1 MKPFHF
7 LGHFSDIFSANFS
20 ADFSGLWKNNPA
32 FVQLLGLCP
41 LLATSSTLVNGLAMG
56 MATTIVLLLSA
67 LLVATFRHR
76 IQASVRLPTF
86 MLIIAG
92 SVTAVEL
99 LMKAYFYELYLAL
112 GIFIP
117 LIVTNCIIIGR
128 AEAFSSK
135 HAIRASLADA
145 FIMGMGFTWVIVVLG
160 GIREVLAKG
169 TLFSGLN
176 MLLGDSFSTSYLTI
190 LNPQTFLLAALPAGA
205 FIVFGLMLAV
215 KQWIDAQ
222 WTDKP

>member
-1 MKPFHF
+1 MTMKIN
-7 LGHFSDIFSANFS
+7 L
-20 ADFSGLWKNNPA
+20 SGLWKNNPA

-41 LLATSSTLVNGLAMG
+41 LLATSSSLVNGLSMG
-56 MATTIVLLLSA
+56 LATTLVLLLSA
-67 LLVATFRHR
+67 LLVSALRKN
-76 IQASVRLPTF
+76 IAPSVRLPTF

-135 HAIRASLADA
+135 NAVRQSLLDA

-160 GIREVLAKG
+160 AIREILAKG

-176 MLLGDSFSTSYLTI
+176 MLLGERFSDTYLLI
-190 LNPQTFLLAALPAGA
+190 LNPQAFLLAALPAGA
-205 FIVFGLMLAV
+205 FIVFGLMLAA
-215 KQWIDAQ
+215 KQWIDGRLR
-222 WTDKP
+222 

>member
-1 MKPFHF
+1 MMTTAIKTN
-7 LGHFSDIFSANFS
+7 L
-20 ADFSGLWKNNPA
+20 SGLWKNNPA

-41 LLATSSTLVNGLAMG
+41 LLATSTTLVNGLAMG
-56 MATTIVLLLSA
+56 LATTIVLLLSA
-67 LLVATFRHR
+67 LLVSLFRHN
-76 IQASVRLPTF
+76 IHASVRLPTF

-135 HAIRASLADA
+135 HATKDSLIDA
-145 FIMGMGFTWVIVVLG
+145 FVMGMGFTWVIVVLG
-160 GIREVLAKG
+160 GIREILAKG

-176 MLLGDSFSTSYLTI
+176 MLLGEHFSKTVI
-190 LNPQTFLLAALPAGA
+190 HIVNPQLFLLAALPAGA
-205 FIVFGLMLAV
+205 FIVFGLMLAI
-215 KQWIDAQ
+215 KQWIDN
-222 WTDKP
+222 KNHR

>member
-1 MKPFHF
+1 MKIN
-7 LGHFSDIFSANFS
+7 L
-20 ADFSGLWKNNPA
+20 SGLWKNNPA

-41 LLATSSTLVNGLAMG
+41 LLATSTTVVNALAMG

-67 LLVATFRHR
+67 LLVSSLRNH
-76 IQASVRLPTF
+76 IQESVRLPTF

-99 LMKAYFYELYLAL
+99 LMKAYLYELYLAL

-135 HAIRASLADA
+135 HPVRDSLLDA
-145 FIMGMGFTWVIVVLG
+145 LIMGIGFTWVIVVLG
-160 GIREVLAKG
+160 AIREVLARG

-176 MLLGDSFSTSYLTI
+176 MLLGESFTDTYIRL
-190 LNPQTFLLAALPAGA
+190 LDPQVFLLAALPAGA
-205 FIVFGLMLAV
+205 FMVFGLMLAV
-215 KQWIDAQ
+215 KQWID
-222 WTDKP
+222 KSIK

>member
-1 MKPFHF
+1 MKIN
-7 LGHFSDIFSANFS
+7 L
-20 ADFSGLWKNNPA
+20 SGLWKNNPA

-41 LLATSSTLVNGLAMG
+41 LLATSTTVVNGLAMG

-67 LLVATFRHR
+67 LLVSSLRNH
-76 IQASVRLPTF
+76 IQESVRLPTF

-99 LMKAYFYELYLAL
+99 LMKAYLYELYLAL

-135 HAIRASLADA
+135 HPVRDSLLDA
-145 FIMGMGFTWVIVVLG
+145 LIMGIGFTWVIVVLG
-160 GIREVLAKG
+160 AIREVLAKG

-176 MLLGDSFSTSYLTI
+176 MLLGESFTDTYIRL
-190 LNPQTFLLAALPAGA
+190 LDPQVFLLAALPAGA
-205 FIVFGLMLAV
+205 FMVFGLMLAV
-215 KQWIDAQ
+215 KQWVDS
-222 WTDKP
+222 KR

>member
-1 MKPFHF
+1 MKYF
-7 LGHFSDIFSANFS
+7 
-20 ADFSGLWKNNPA
+20 DFSGLWRNNPA

-41 LLATSSTLVNGLAMG
+41 LLATSTTIINGLAMG

-67 LLVATFRHR
+67 LLVSLSRHR
-76 IQASVRLPTF
+76 IDTSIRLPAF

-135 HAIRASLADA
+135 HPIRDSLFDA
-145 FIMGMGFTWVIVVLG
+145 LVMGIGFTWVIALLG

-176 MLLGDSFSTSYLTI
+176 LLLGDDFSQTYMTI
-190 LNPQTFLLAALPAGA
+190 LDTRVFLLAAFPAGA
-205 FIVFGLMLAV
+205 FIVFGLLLVV
-215 KQWIDAQ
+215 KQLIDHIRQ
-222 WTDKP
+222 V

>member
-1 MKPFHF
+1 MNIN
-7 LGHFSDIFSANFS
+7 L
-20 ADFSGLWKNNPA
+20 SGLWKNNPA

-41 LLATSSTLVNGLAMG
+41 LLATSTTLVNGLVMG
-56 MATTIVLLLSA
+56 LATTLVLLLSA
-67 LLVATFRHR
+67 LLVSIFRQN
-76 IQASVRLPTF
+76 IAASVRLPTF

-92 SVTAVEL
+92 SVTSVEL

-135 HAIRASLADA
+135 HAVRESLSDA
-145 FIMGMGFTWVIVVLG
+145 LIMGIGFTWVIVVLG
-160 GIREVLAKG
+160 AIREVLAKG

-176 MLLGDSFSTSYLTI
+176 MLLGEGFTDTYIRL
-190 LNPQTFLLAALPAGA
+190 LDPQAFLLAALPAGA
-205 FIVFGLMLAV
+205 FMIFGLMLAV
-215 KQWIDAQ
+215 KQWIDGRMSS
-222 WTDKP
+222 

>member
-1 MKPFHF
+1 MKIN
-7 LGHFSDIFSANFS
+7 L
-20 ADFSGLWKNNPA
+20 SGLWKNNPA

-41 LLATSSTLVNGLAMG
+41 LLATSTTVVNGLAMG

-67 LLVATFRHR
+67 LLVSSLRNH
-76 IQASVRLPTF
+76 IQESVRLPTF

-99 LMKAYFYELYLAL
+99 LMKAYLYELYLAL

-135 HAIRASLADA
+135 HPVRDSLLDA
-145 FIMGMGFTWVIVVLG
+145 LIMGIGFTWVIVVLG
-160 GIREVLAKG
+160 AIREVLAKG

-176 MLLGDSFSTSYLTI
+176 MLLGENFTDTYIRL
-190 LNPQTFLLAALPAGA
+190 LDPQVFLLAALPAGA
-205 FIVFGLMLAV
+205 FMVFGLMLAV
-215 KQWIDAQ
+215 KQWIDAV
-222 WTDKP
+222 K

>member
-1 MKPFHF
+1 MTMKIN
-7 LGHFSDIFSANFS
+7 L
-20 ADFSGLWKNNPA
+20 SGLWKNNPA

-41 LLATSSTLVNGLAMG
+41 LLATSSSLVNGLSMG
-56 MATTIVLLLSA
+56 LATTLVLLLSA
-67 LLVATFRHR
+67 LLVSALRKN
-76 IQASVRLPTF
+76 IAASVRLPTF

-135 HAIRASLADA
+135 NAVRQSLLDA

-160 GIREVLAKG
+160 AIREILAKG

-176 MLLGDSFSTSYLTI
+176 MLLGERFSDTYLLI
-190 LNPQTFLLAALPAGA
+190 LNPQAFLLAALPAGA
-205 FIVFGLMLAV
+205 FIVFGLMLAA
-215 KQWIDAQ
+215 KQWIDGRLR
-222 WTDKP
+222 

>member
-1 MKPFHF
+1 MKIN
-7 LGHFSDIFSANFS
+7 L
-20 ADFSGLWKNNPA
+20 SGLWKNNPA

-41 LLATSSTLVNGLAMG
+41 LLATSTTVVNGLAMG

-67 LLVATFRHR
+67 LLVSSLRNH
-76 IQASVRLPTF
+76 IQESVRLPTF

-99 LMKAYFYELYLAL
+99 LMKAYLYELYLAL

-135 HAIRASLADA
+135 HPVRDSLLDA
-145 FIMGMGFTWVIVVLG
+145 LIMGIGFTWVIVVLG
-160 GIREVLAKG
+160 AIREVLAKG

-176 MLLGDSFSTSYLTI
+176 MLLGESFTDTYIRL
-190 LNPQTFLLAALPAGA
+190 LDPQVFLLAALPAGA
-205 FIVFGLMLAV
+205 FMVFGLMLAV
-215 KQWIDAQ
+215 KQWIDCRKAN
-222 WTDKP
+222 

>member
-1 MKPFHF
+1 MNKFN
-7 LGHFSDIFSANFS
+7 L
-20 ADFSGLWKNNPA
+20 SGLWKNNPA

-41 LLATSSTLVNGLAMG
+41 LLATSTSLVNGLAMG
-56 MATTIVLLLSA
+56 LATTVVLLLSG
-67 LLVATFRHR
+67 LLVALFRHH
-76 IQASVRLPTF
+76 IKASVRLPTF

-92 SVTAVEL
+92 SVTSVEL
-99 LMKAYFYELYLAL
+99 LMKAYFYDLYLAL

-135 HAIRASLADA
+135 HNVSQSLLDA

-160 GIREVLAKG
+160 AIREILAKG
-169 TLFSGLN
+169 TLFSGLDL
-176 MLLGDSFSTSYLTI
+176 LLGNQFSDSFLTI
-190 LNPQTFLLAALPAGA
+190 LHPQAFLLAALPAGA

-215 KQWIDAQ
+215 KQWIDAFRAKHQ
-222 WTDKP
+222 

>member
-1 MKPFHF
+1 MKIN
-7 LGHFSDIFSANFS
+7 L
-20 ADFSGLWKNNPA
+20 SGLWKNNPA

-41 LLATSSTLVNGLAMG
+41 LLATSTTVVNGLAMG
-56 MATTIVLLLSA
+56 MATTIVLLLST
-67 LLVATFRHR
+67 LLVSSLRNH
-76 IQASVRLPTF
+76 IQESVRLPTF

-99 LMKAYFYELYLAL
+99 LMKAYLYELYLAL

-135 HAIRASLADA
+135 HPVRDSLLDA
-145 FIMGMGFTWVIVVLG
+145 LIMGIGFTWVIVVLG
-160 GIREVLAKG
+160 AIREVLAKG

-176 MLLGDSFSTSYLTI
+176 MLLGESFTDTYIRL
-190 LNPQTFLLAALPAGA
+190 LDPQVFLLAALPAGA
-205 FIVFGLMLAV
+205 FMVFGLMLAV
-215 KQWIDAQ
+215 KQWIDAV
-222 WTDKP
+222 K